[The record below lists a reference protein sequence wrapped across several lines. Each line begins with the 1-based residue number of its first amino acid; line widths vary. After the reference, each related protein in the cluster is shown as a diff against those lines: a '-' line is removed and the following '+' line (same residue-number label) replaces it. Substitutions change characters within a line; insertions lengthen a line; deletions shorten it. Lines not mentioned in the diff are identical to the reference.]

1 MSSCL
6 IRCPHKLW
14 FIRHGETEY
23 NREGRLQGQQDIGLN
38 PKGRE
43 QASAV
48 GRALRKLAGPE
59 IDRLEK
65 SRAFVASPLLR
76 TRQTM
81 ELARSAMGL
90 DPQAYALN
98 DDLKE
103 LTFGDWEGLT
113 WLEVEAR
120 DPEGAAARATDKWG
134 FVPPNGESY
143 AGLALRLTPWV
154 EAMERDLFVAS
165 HGGVARALM
174 YLLAGVRPEIAAN
187 AGIHQGRAIL
197 FSDGSFRWLG

>member
-1 MSSCL
+1 L
-6 IRCPHKLW
+6 IRCPHQIW

-43 QASAV
+43 QSSAV

-59 IDRLEK
+59 IDKLER
-65 SRAFVASPLLR
+65 SRAFLASPLSR
-76 TRQTM
+76 TRETM
-81 ELARSAMGL
+81 ELARTAMGL
-90 DPQAYALN
+90 DPAAYELS

-113 WLEVEAR
+113 WPEVEAR
-120 DPEGAAARATDKWG
+120 DPKRAARRAADKWD

-143 AGLALRLTPWV
+143 AALAGRLKPWV
-154 EAMERDLFVAS
+154 EAIERDLFVVS

-174 YLLAGVRPEIAAN
+174 YLIAGLAPAVASEVSV
-187 AGIHQGRAIL
+187 HQGRAIL
-197 FSDGSFRWLG
+197 FGNGNFRWLG

>member
-1 MSSCL
+1 MV
-6 IRCPHKLW
+6 RCPHQIW

-23 NREGRLQGQQDIGLN
+23 NREGRLQGQKDVGLN

-59 IDRLEK
+59 IDRLERG
-65 SRAFVASPLLR
+65 RAFYASPLSR
-76 TRQTM
+76 TRETM
-81 ELARSAMGL
+81 ALARSAMGL
-90 DPQAYALN
+90 DPQVYALS

-113 WLEVEAR
+113 WPEVEAR
-120 DPEGAAARATDKWG
+120 DPAAAAARAADKWN
-134 FVPPNGESY
+134 FTPPNGESY
-143 AGLALRLTPWV
+143 AALARRLTPWV
-154 EAMERDLFVAS
+154 EGIKDDLCVVS

-174 YLLAGVRPEIAAN
+174 YLIAGLSPQLAADV
-187 AGIHQGRAIL
+187 GIHQGRAIL
-197 FSDGSFRWLG
+197 FADGAFRWIG

>member
-1 MSSCL
+1 M
-6 IRCPHKLW
+6 IRCPHQLW

-48 GRALRKLAGPE
+48 GRALCKLAGPE
-59 IDRLEK
+59 IDRLDK
-65 SRAFVASPLLR
+65 SRAFFASPLLR

-81 ELARSAMGL
+81 ELARAAMGL
-90 DPQAYALN
+90 DPQAYAL
-98 DDLKE
+98 DDVLKE

-113 WLEVEAR
+113 WPEVEAR
-120 DPEGAAARATDKWG
+120 DPEGAAARAADKWD

-143 AGLALRLTPWV
+143 AGLARRLTPWV
-154 EAMERDLFVAS
+154 ETIDRDLFVAS

-174 YLLAGVRPEIAAN
+174 YLLAGATPEIAADV
-187 AGIHQGRAIL
+187 GIHQGRAIL
-197 FSDGSFRWLG
+197 FSDGGFRWIG

>member
-1 MSSCL
+1 M
-6 IRCPHKLW
+6 IRCPYQLW

-48 GRALRKLAGPE
+48 GRTLRKLAGPE
-59 IDRLEK
+59 IDRLYK
-65 SRAFVASPLLR
+65 SRAFCASPLSR

-81 ELARSAMGL
+81 ELARAAMGL

-103 LTFGDWEGLT
+103 LTFGAWEGLT
-113 WLEVEAR
+113 WPEVEAS
-120 DPEGAAARATDKWG
+120 DPKGAAARSADKWD

-143 AGLALRLTPWV
+143 AGLARRLIPWV
-154 EAMERDLFVAS
+154 EAIDGDLFVAS

-174 YLLAGVRPEIAAN
+174 YLLAGVRPEVAAD
-187 AGIHQGRAIL
+187 ASIHQGRAIL
-197 FSDGSFRWLG
+197 FSDGTFRWLG

>member
-1 MSSCL
+1 L
-6 IRCPHKLW
+6 IRCPHQIW
-14 FIRHGETEY
+14 FIRHGETDY

-59 IDRLEK
+59 LDALER
-65 SRAFVASPLLR
+65 SQAFFASPLSR
-76 TRQTM
+76 TRETM
-81 ELARSAMGL
+81 ELARAAMGL
-90 DPQAYALN
+90 DPKAYALS

-113 WLEVEAR
+113 WPEVEAR
-120 DPEGAAARATDKWG
+120 DPEGAAERAADKWE
-134 FVPPNGESY
+134 FAPPNGESY
-143 AGLALRLTPWV
+143 AALANRLSPWV
-154 EAMERDLFVAS
+154 AAIDRDLLVAS

-174 YLLAGVRPEIAAN
+174 HLIAGVAPAVASEAS
-187 AGIHQGRAIL
+187 IHQGRALL
-197 FSDGSFRWLG
+197 FANGAFRWLG